1 LTATPVPAEE
11 RERSR
16 ALLSLHGIDKH
27 YFGVHA
33 LRSVDFDVRAAEVH
47 ALVGE
52 NGAGKSTLIKMIAG
66 AEQPDLGEI
75 FVDGAQVT
83 IHSTQDAFRLGVA
96 TVYQEPQI
104 FPDLPVTENVFV
116 GRELRDR
123 LGNVDKTAQR
133 RRVRELLSELH
144 LDPGLAAQRIGDLS
158 LAEQQLVLICKALAQ
173 QARLI
178 IYDEPSAILTQRETD
193 TLFAVIRQLKERGVA
208 TIYISHRLE
217 EIFEIADRVTIMKDG
232 QVVATRPRSEL
243 TVGEVVEL
251 MAGRKLHAA
260 IPRAASTEAE
270 AVLRVSGLNRPG
282 HFEDV
287 SFEVARGEI
296 VGFFGLIGSGAT
308 DIAHAIFGIEPADA
322 GTVEL
327 EGKPVKIGKP
337 KDAVERGIALMPK
350 DRKTQGLF
358 LPLPID
364 FNIAV
369 GNYPQLSWL
378 HAFILRSHERA
389 VARPLMK
396 SLGVKAPGPGTKAG
410 ALSGGNQQKVMLA
423 RLLVGRPK
431 LVILDEPT
439 RGVAVES
446 KEEIHRLIF
455 ELADSGTAVIV
466 ISSELPEVLKL
477 ADRLIVIR
485 SGRIHSVYRRGE
497 AESAAVLGAAIGEG
511 AGANGGSTNGGA

>member
-1 LTATPVPAEE
+1 MEG
-11 RERSR
+11 ERSH
-16 ALLSLHGIDKH
+16 ALLSLRGIDKRF
-27 YFGVHA
+27 FGVHA
-33 LRSVDFDVRAAEVH
+33 LRGVDFDLRAAEVH

-52 NGAGKSTLIKMIAG
+52 NGAGKSTLIKIIAG
-66 AEQPDLGEI
+66 AEQPDEGEV
-75 FVDGAQVT
+75 FVDGEHVT
-83 IHSTQDAFRLGVA
+83 ISTTQDAFRLGVA

-104 FPDLPVTENVFV
+104 FPDLSVTENIFV

-123 LGNVDKTAQR
+123 SGSVDWAAER
-133 RRVRELLSELH
+133 RRVRELLTGLH
-144 LDPGLAAQRIGDLS
+144 LEPHLAAQRMGDLS

-173 QARLI
+173 EARLI
-178 IYDEPSAILTQRETD
+178 IYDEPSAILTQNETD

-232 QVVATRPRSEL
+232 LVVATRARSAL
-243 TVGEVVEL
+243 TIGEVVEL

-260 IPRAASTEAE
+260 HPRVAPQDAE
-270 AVLRVSGLNRPG
+270 TVLRVRGLTRAG
-282 HFEDV
+282 AFDDV

-308 DIAHAIFGIEPADA
+308 QVSHAIYGIEPADS
-322 GTVEL
+322 GTIEL
-327 EGKPVKIGKP
+327 EGRPVRIRKPM
-337 KDAVERGIALMPK
+337 DAVEHGVALLPK

-369 GNYPQLSWL
+369 GNYRLLAPLRTL
-378 HAFILRSHERA
+378 ILRSRERG

-396 SLGVKAPGPGTKAG
+396 SLAVKAPSPRTRAG
-410 ALSGGNQQKVMLA
+410 ALSGGNQQKVLLA

-431 LVILDEPT
+431 VVILDEPT
-439 RGVAVES
+439 RGVDVDA
-446 KEEIHRLIF
+446 KEEIHKLIF
-455 ELADSGTAVIV
+455 KLADSGTAVIV
-466 ISSELPEVLKL
+466 ISSELPEALKL
-477 ADRLIVIR
+477 ADRLIVVR

-497 AESAAVLGAAIGEG
+497 VDDRR
-511 AGANGGSTNGGA
+511 